1 MCWFVGLL
9 VCFSTYVA
17 QVNFYS
23 LCSRNPNTVAAWL
36 SALQLAAP
44 ALYCSFK
51 LLKSKVEEYCPHLS
65 VDKSKNSRA
74 CIFQIGVPRN
84 LGYTKEN
91 TKLPINEICLPRVS
105 LLLRREKHF
114 LLKKDAILKLYK
126 KDIVKKKKR
135 HCGIG
140 CKIQI

>member
-1 MCWFVGLL
+1 MWDQETDCVSISYTSVSSGLKAAMFLLMCTENRGEPICGERRKCAETESRQPFISCSLVSETPHIPMRKSASRFVGLL

-51 LLKSKVEEYCPHLS
+51 LLKSKVEE
-65 VDKSKNSRA
+65 
-74 CIFQIGVPRN
+74 
-84 LGYTKEN
+84 
-91 TKLPINEICLPRVS
+91 
-105 LLLRREKHF
+105 
-114 LLKKDAILKLYK
+114 
-126 KDIVKKKKR
+126 
-135 HCGIG
+135 
-140 CKIQI
+140 